1 MEPPALAEN
10 VAGAADALRQGNADA
25 FPRAVPAT
33 QSVSPSVRQS
43 VSPSVRQSVRNA
55 KPHIAVLHS
64 LPMVNIILSIIALT
78 ITPLI
83 VMKVLLIC
91 FSSVLF
97 ILIMTR
103 LAR

>member
-1 MEPPALAEN
+1 MMEQRWSRQPLPKTSLALQTRR
-10 VAGAADALRQGNADA
+10 AGA
-25 FPRAVPAT
+25 T
-33 QSVSPSVRQS
+33 QTHSRVRRSQPS
-43 VSPSVRQSVRNA
+43 QSVRNA
-55 KPHIAVLHS
+55 KPRIAVLHP
-64 LPMVNIILSIIALT
+64 LLMVNIISSIITLT

-83 VMKVLLIC
+83 VMKGLLIC

>member
-10 VAGAADALRQGNADA
+10 VAGAADAPRRGNADA
-25 FPRAVPAT
+25 FPRNAPAT
-33 QSVSPSVRQS
+33 QSVSQSVCQS
-43 VSPSVRQSVRNA
+43 VSQSVRNA
-55 KPHIAVLHS
+55 KPRIAVLHP
-64 LPMVNIILSIIALT
+64 LLMVNIISSIITLT

-83 VMKVLLIC
+83 VMKGLLIC

>member
-10 VAGAADALRQGNADA
+10 VAGAADAPRRGNADA
-25 FPRAVPAT
+25 FPRNAPAT
-33 QSVSPSVRQS
+33 QPVSQS
-43 VSPSVRQSVRNA
+43 VSQSVRNA
-55 KPHIAVLHS
+55 KPRIAVLHP
-64 LPMVNIILSIIALT
+64 LPMVNIISSIITLT

-83 VMKVLLIC
+83 VMKGLLIC

>member
-10 VAGAADALRQGNADA
+10 VAGAADAPRRGNADA
-25 FPRAVPAT
+25 LPRNAPAT
-33 QSVSPSVRQS
+33 
-43 VSPSVRQSVRNA
+43 QSVRNA
-55 KPHIAVLHS
+55 KPRIAVLHP
-64 LPMVNIILSIIALT
+64 LLMVNIISSIITLT

-83 VMKVLLIC
+83 VMKGLLIC

>member
-1 MEPPALAEN
+1 MMEQRWSRQPLPKTSLALQTRR
-10 VAGAADALRQGNADA
+10 AGATQTHSRVRRSQ
-25 FPRAVPAT
+25 PS
-33 QSVSPSVRQS
+33 QSVSQS
-43 VSPSVRQSVRNA
+43 ASQPVRNA
-55 KPHIAVLHS
+55 KPRIAVLHP
-64 LPMVNIILSIIALT
+64 LPMVNIISSIITLT

-83 VMKVLLIC
+83 VMKGLLIC